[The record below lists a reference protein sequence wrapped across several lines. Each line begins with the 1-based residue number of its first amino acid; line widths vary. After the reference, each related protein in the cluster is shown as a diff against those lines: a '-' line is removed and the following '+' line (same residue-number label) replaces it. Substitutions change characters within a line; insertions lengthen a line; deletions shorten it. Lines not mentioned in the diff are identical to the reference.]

1 MGLTRLSW
9 DHLLSIMF
17 RTSGSNSNQLSK
29 YLRLLTIIANLLSKL
44 DSMQQLTFHIDLRN
58 NLINQREF
66 TERGK
71 FLYVIDILLS
81 II

>member
-1 MGLTRLSW
+1 MGLARLSW

-17 RTSGSNSNQLSK
+17 HTSGSNSNQLSK